1 MSQPHCFYRGF
12 HMTEKQATRARIN
25 SIYKQIRAVSK
36 AQDALRPLLMA
47 GLEELEL
54 WRTLS
59 RPLDEAQSAL
69 REALALENS
78 KAGK

>member
-1 MSQPHCFYRGF
+1 
-12 HMTEKQATRARIN
+12 MTEKQATRARIN